1 MLPTHCAMIKTPAVT
16 SPEYP
21 RARAAWLTIAVLFFA
36 TLVSTMDRGVINLV
50 VDSVRRDIGAS
61 EVQIGLLQGIAFV
74 IFYVTVGL
82 PLGAVADLV
91 PRRRLLA
98 FGIAVWSA
106 ATVLGGFAHDFT
118 AMFVSRL
125 FVGLGEATLGP
136 CAVSMIADS
145 FPLARRA
152 RPMTVYVLG
161 GAISGGLST
170 LLTGHILGWAAGG
183 AFIGLPVLGG
193 LAPWR
198 VAFVAAGGIGLIT
211 AVWVLAIAEP
221 ERRGLT
227 LAARRG
233 IGLVQAG
240 AYFRD
245 HWRVFLPFYGGVGMF
260 TMGTNSLASWGPSVL
275 IRQFHM
281 PPALVG
287 GRLGPVI
294 IAAALAGSL
303 VAWPLVATVV
313 RRRGLNGKLLFAPL
327 IPLLA
332 LPSAMAVF
340 APNAW
345 IAMVAIAEILAVL
358 PIFGA
363 TLLGATAELTPK
375 GMKGVAVALYAFSAS
390 IVGATCGPFGVA
402 FLTEHVFDK
411 PDAVGYSIFCVVTPS
426 LILSSFLFF
435 LCHRGY
441 RSAIAGGGQ
450 FGSVIEAN
458 LDQ

>member
-1 MLPTHCAMIKTPAVT
+1 VT
-16 SPEYP
+16 RHFPPEYP

-82 PLGAVADLV
+82 PLGAVADMV

-98 FGIAVWSA
+98 FGIAVWSG
-106 ATVLGGFAHDFT
+106 ATLLGGFAHDFT
-118 AMFVSRL
+118 AMFISRL

-161 GAISGGLST
+161 GAVSGGLST
-170 LLTGHILGWAAGG
+170 LLTGHVLGW
-183 AFIGLPVLGG
+183 
-193 LAPWR
+193 APWR
-198 VAFVAAGGIGLIT
+198 VAFVAAGGIGLV
-211 AVWVLAIAEP
+211 AAACVLAIAEP

-281 PPALVG
+281 APALAG
-287 GRLGPVI
+287 ARLGPVI
-294 IAAALAGSL
+294 IAAALAGSA

-345 IAMVAIAEILAVL
+345 VAMAAIAEILAVL

-375 GMKGVAVALYAFSAS
+375 GMKGVAVALYAFSAA

-402 FLTEHVFDK
+402 FLTEHAFGR

-426 LILSSFLFF
+426 LILSSVLFW

-441 RSAIAGGGQ
+441 RSAMAGQGQ
-450 FGSVIEAN
+450 FGAVIKAN
-458 LDQ
+458 MERLA

>member
-1 MLPTHCAMIKTPAVT
+1 
-16 SPEYP
+16 
-21 RARAAWLTIAVLFFA
+21 
-36 TLVSTMDRGVINLV
+36 MDRGVINLV

-82 PLGAVADLV
+82 PLGAVADMV

-98 FGIAVWSA
+98 FGIAVWSG
-106 ATVLGGFAHDFT
+106 ATLLGGFAHDFT
-118 AMFVSRL
+118 AMFISRL

-161 GAISGGLST
+161 GAVSGGLST
-170 LLTGHILGWAAGG
+170 LLTGHVLGW
-183 AFIGLPVLGG
+183 
-193 LAPWR
+193 APWR
-198 VAFVAAGGIGLIT
+198 VAFVAAGGIGLV
-211 AVWVLAIAEP
+211 AAACVLAIAEP

-281 PPALVG
+281 APALAG
-287 GRLGPVI
+287 ARLGPVI
-294 IAAALAGSL
+294 IAAALAGSA

-345 IAMVAIAEILAVL
+345 VAMAAIAEILAVL

-375 GMKGVAVALYAFSAS
+375 GMKGVAVALYAFSAA

-402 FLTEHVFDK
+402 FLTEHAFGR

-426 LILSSFLFF
+426 LILSSVLFW

-441 RSAIAGGGQ
+441 RSAMAGQGQ
-450 FGSVIEAN
+450 FGAVIKAN
-458 LDQ
+458 MERLA